1 MHKKNVLNSSIHVQ
15 EMKTCRSAE
24 FFTEDTHPRHRIAM
38 CCLKK
43 KKVVVKTLHLQCI
56 CLILVVIIELQ
67 VLVLNVEYRR
77 LKLRTVHKVFGYTCV
92 RGCTCSITG
101 TLKIVIAFRF

>member
-1 MHKKNVLNSSIHVQ
+1 MLSPKKN
-15 EMKTCRSAE
+15 
-24 FFTEDTHPRHRIAM
+24 
-38 CCLKK
+38 
-43 KKVVVKTLHLQCI
+43 VVVKTLHLQCI

-77 LKLRTVHKVFGYTCV
+77 LKLRTVHKMFGYTCV